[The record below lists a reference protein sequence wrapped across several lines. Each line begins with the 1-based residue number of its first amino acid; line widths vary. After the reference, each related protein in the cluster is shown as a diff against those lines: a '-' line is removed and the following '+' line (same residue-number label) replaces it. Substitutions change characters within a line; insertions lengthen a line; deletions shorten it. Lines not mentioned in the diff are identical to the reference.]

1 MNGRGLDNTQIVI
14 AAAVIAIIGGAAG
27 FLLGRSTERGPTL
40 FWAPEEESGMEALP
54 PGSALGTITL
64 GGNAVAVNDQAPGLR
79 VAVAMVTLARDGW
92 VVIHEDRDG
101 KPGNILG
108 AQRFGSGANQSGSV
122 DLLRSTEEGRVYY
135 AMLHSDDGDRAFDH
149 AKDLP
154 LTDPQGNVILMRF
167 VAAAAPQE

>member
-1 MNGRGLDNTQIVI
+1 MQIVI
-14 AAAVIAIIGGAAG
+14 AVAVIVILGGIAG
-27 FLLGRSTERGPTL
+27 FLAGRGAERGPTL

-54 PGSALGTITL
+54 PGGALGTITL
-64 GGNAVAVNDQAPGLR
+64 DGNAVAVNDQTPGLQ

-92 VVIHEDRDG
+92 VVIHEDHDG

-108 AQRFGSGANQSGSV
+108 AQRFNAGANQSGMV
-122 DLLRSTEEGRVYY
+122 DLLRATEKEKVYY
-135 AMLHSDDGDRAFDH
+135 AILHNDDGDRAFDH

-167 VAAAAPQE
+167 VVTSEPGER